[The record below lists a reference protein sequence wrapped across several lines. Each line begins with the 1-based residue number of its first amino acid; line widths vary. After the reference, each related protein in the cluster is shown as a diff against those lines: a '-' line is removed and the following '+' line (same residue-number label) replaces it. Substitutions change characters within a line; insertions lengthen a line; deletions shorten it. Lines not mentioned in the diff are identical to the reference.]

1 MHPSLNPTANTY
13 TKQRYAK
20 DFVLCYFKNT
30 VILGF
35 AFTDINMYRVTL
47 IHSCE
52 IYSAA
57 NKTNFSF
64 TLKF

>member
-30 VILGF
+30 VILGI

-47 IHSCE
+47 IR
-52 IYSAA
+52 
-57 NKTNFSF
+57 
-64 TLKF
+64 